1 MHPTIVEQ
9 IAYERGK
16 NQCIMDDQDEAKIS
30 LRDDLIKSFDHFN
43 DQLEELIFLV
53 GDRPEPATEDEI
65 LNYII
70 GMQESVNIKKAKLL
84 LT

>member
-16 NQCIMDDQDEAKIS
+16 NQCIMDDQDATKAS
-30 LRDDLIKSFDHFN
+30 LRDDMVKSYDHFN
-43 DQLEELIFLV
+43 VQLEELIFLV

-70 GMQESVNIKKAKLL
+70 GMQESVKIKKAKLL